1 MILAF
6 EKGYSALPG
15 VMAKPINSWGDFRK
29 TLKLLADPAVKERYS
44 TIIIDTADIAYQY
57 CERFVCN
64 NNNVDAV
71 SDIAYGE
78 TFAA

>member
-1 MILAF
+1 M
-6 EKGYSALPG
+6 
-15 VMAKPINSWGDFRK
+15 
-29 TLKLLADPAVKERYS
+29 LADPATKERYS

-71 SDIAYGE
+71 SDIAYGKI
-78 TFAA
+78 FAA